1 MSAQNKYFDKIAEY
15 GQLVVV
21 SGPAGTGKQTV
32 ISQYLK
38 EHPNACT
45 CVSATTREPREGE
58 VDGKDYYFVSYIE
71 FERMIRTGQM
81 LEYSYISKNG
91 YGTPKKAVEDARKA
105 GHNVILDLDVVGAM
119 RVRTLCP
126 DATLVF
132 ILPPSWD
139 ELENRLTKS
148 GRYDEETINR
158 LMDMAEEDIA
168 CANLYD
174 YIIINED
181 VSKAVNRFA
190 QIVHG
195 HRYSRTSMESFLNSY
210 IEGEINQRNKAVSE
224 VLSK

>member
-1 MSAQNKYFDKIAEY
+1 MN
-15 GQLVVV
+15 
-21 SGPAGTGKQTV
+21 
-32 ISQYLK
+32 
-38 EHPNACT
+38 C
-45 CVSATTREPREGE
+45 
-58 VDGKDYYFVSYIE
+58 
-71 FERMIRTGQM
+71 QM
-81 LEYSYISKNG
+81 Y
-91 YGTPKKAVEDARKA
+91 
-105 GHNVILDLDVVGAM
+105 
-119 RVRTLCP
+119 
-126 DATLVF
+126 
-132 ILPPSWD
+132 WD